1 MKKTLELT
9 GKQARDLYKN
19 SSSEWKEVLENN
31 FGKDFFSQSVMDRV
45 KTYEDACAELGE
57 EPMNEEN
64 LRSLGFSKDE
74 IAYRKLKTIV
84 RALNE
89 RWVAKVYDNKE
100 YRYYPYFVHDES
112 PSGFAFGDSDFGYSY
127 ADAGCGSRL
136 CLKRV
141 NYPTMRVNNLLIYGE
156 NLLYK
161 YI

>member
-9 GKQARDLYKN
+9 GKQARDLYEN

-57 EPMNEEN
+57 DPMNEEN

-74 IAYRKLKTIV
+74 IVYRKLKTIV

-89 RWVAKVYDNKE
+89 GWVAKVYDNDE
-100 YRYYPYFVHDES
+100 ARYYPYFEHNES
-112 PSGFAFGDSDFGYSY
+112 PSGFAFFASACEYSTAAAGSGSLICFKTRELTKY
-127 ADAGCGSRL
+127 A
-136 CLKRV
+136 
-141 NYPTMRVNNLLIYGE
+141 GE
-156 NLLYK
+156 QFLELWREF
-161 YI
+161 II